1 MYTNIYWD
9 DEECDVITHK
19 NNQTKFEDT
28 SFHVIDKLKELE
40 SRMNRTVTF
49 VHNCQSCGATLE
61 VEENKQVIHCKYCG
75 GTYLVG
81 TLQINS
87 HY

>member
-1 MYTNIYWD
+1 MYTTIDLDKKSYYSKIEPHD
-9 DEECDVITHK
+9 SSVDVL
-19 NNQTKFEDT
+19 
-28 SFHVIDKLKELE
+28 DKLKELE
-40 SRMNRTVTF
+40 ARMNRTVTF

-81 TLQINS
+81 TLQLKS